1 MNGNFI
7 LWVLIQSLIRKNES
21 ELPLG
26 SYLTGIDSWEKKQL
40 EFCFPSLA
48 PMCLT
53 LSHRCVSALVGFC
66 IVNKDVTHFVRAPVS
81 FISN

>member
-26 SYLTGIDSWEKKQL
+26 SYLTSINSWEKKQL
-40 EFCFPSLA
+40 EFCFL
-48 PMCLT
+48 LFG
-53 LSHRCVSALVGFC
+53 SHVFNS
-66 IVNKDVTHFVRAPVS
+66 IT
-81 FISN
+81 